1 MLTRFVLPAAATA
14 LALTLTGC
22 AAPSTTITSTGRVK
36 TDVVTAQAPTLAVP
50 RVNLNAGF
58 TVTATTP
65 ANLSAVPTLLGLG
78 SAQRVSAVEVTIG
91 DQVKAGDVL
100 VRFDDAALAANVTAA
115 KADLAV
121 AKAQVGEIDSAI
133 DTVADKKRDL
143 QKTRT
148 KVTDGIA
155 KATDARKT
163 LVSNLAKAKKARV
176 TVNTNLAKVNKA
188 LKELPPKLAQI
199 EKNLAGMKAQRPVVA
214 QQLDDAK
221 AALAALPADAPP
233 EQVAALQAAVQKLT
247 AALAGIDAGIA
258 QLTAA
263 QKQLTQGIAQA
274 KAGQKK
280 LKAAQKQLNEGIPKL
295 TKGIAT
301 IDGKLV
307 EARDGLKTIDKGLKK
322 LDDARADLTR
332 GRKLAVIAAG
342 NDVAVQQ
349 ARTARAQ
356 AVVTAPR
363 DGTVTS
369 IAHVGDVVAPGATVA
384 ELSSPAHV
392 VELWLAPAQAD
403 RVCVGD
409 AASIAWGES
418 PTGTIS
424 RILPEAQ
431 YPPTYHTTDE
441 VHLTRAVPVE
451 VTVSA
456 GLPPGV
462 PVDVQLTP
470 CRTNEV
476 KK

>member
-22 AAPSTTITSTGRVK
+22 AAPQTTITSTGRVK

-58 TVTATTP
+58 AVTAATA
-65 ANLSAVPTLLGLG
+65 ANLSTVPALLSLG

-91 DQVKAGDVL
+91 DEVKAGDVL

-115 KADLAV
+115 RADLAV

-133 DTVADKKRDL
+133 DTVADKKADL
-143 QKTRT
+143 KKTRT

-155 KATDARKT
+155 KATKARKE
-163 LVSNLAKAKKARV
+163 LVSNLAKAKKAKV
-176 TVNTNLAKVNKA
+176 EVNANLAKVNKA
-188 LKELPPKLAQI
+188 LKELPPKLATVN
-199 EKNLAGMKAQRPVVA
+199 KNLAHLQAQRPAVA
-214 QQLDDAK
+214 QQLADAK
-221 AALAALPADAPP
+221 AALAALPPDAPP
-233 EQVAALQAAVQKLT
+233 DQVAALQAAVQKLT
-247 AALAGIDAGIA
+247 AALAQIDAGIA
-258 QLTAA
+258 QLKTA
-263 QKQLTQGIAQA
+263 QKQLTNGIAQA

-280 LKAAQKQLNEGIPKL
+280 LKAALKQLNEGIPKL
-295 TKGIAT
+295 TKAIT
-301 IDGKLV
+301 TVDSKLV
-307 EARDGLKTIDKGLKK
+307 EARDGLKKIDKGLKK
-322 LDDARADLTR
+322 LDDGRADLKRT
-332 GRKLAVIAAG
+332 RKLAVIAAG

-384 ELSSPAHV
+384 ELSAPAHI
-392 VELWLAPAQAD
+392 VELWLGPAQAAQ
-403 RVCVGD
+403 VCVGD
-409 AASIAWGES
+409 AATVSWGEN
-418 PTGTIS
+418 PAGTVT
-424 RILPEAQ
+424 RMLPEAQ

-451 VTVSA
+451 VTVDA